1 MEDSTKKQSMN
12 KKEYKALIEKHKF
25 FFSKDFTPGWL
36 IDNGI
41 VTMEE
46 FEDIIHIIIDPEDP
60 QDPFF
65 KYRQYFDTDFYK
77 KVNEFLQT
85 KDCEEFTF
93 EFPEWIE
100 DVRPNLRPEAAL
112 VSQIIPSLNRTASW
126 L

>member
-1 MEDSTKKQSMN
+1 MENSPKKEYMN
-12 KKEYKALIEKHKF
+12 KKEYKALMEKHKF
-25 FFSKDFTPGWL
+25 LFSKEFTPGWL

-41 VTMEE
+41 VSIEE
-46 FEDIIHIIIDPEDP
+46 FEDIIHILIDPEEPIDP
-60 QDPFF
+60 LF
-65 KYRQYFDTDFYK
+65 KYRMYFDTPFYK

-100 DVRPNLRPEAAL
+100 DVRQHLRPEAAL
-112 VSQIIPSLNRTASW
+112 LTQIIPMLNRTASW